1 MKCEKRISISTCPE
15 YLSISTTKPKST
27 LEFVSNYDDRR
38 RRLAITTN
46 QPYANDHLKISKLN
60 CTMLWLEIES
70 KKKKSTDMQQMINY
84 RWPKFSEQINFCAEK
99 SNGYYFLK
107 NCSPEYIACLFGNAY
122 AMRCSPNL
130 IFNHKTKS
138 CDERKNER
146 TCHNSDNIHNNNDN
160 GDNQTN
166 QLRLEKGYF
175 YIFSFFLYNFLLKLS
190 YDNENFVM
198 ITRII
203 DCEVNFYLD
212 FFFFKNHYSQLLVR
226 LAPLSCRWY

>member
-203 DCEVNFYLD
+203 DCEVNFYPR
-212 FFFFKNHYSQLLVR
+212 FFFL
-226 LAPLSCRWY
+226 